1 MSDPSFNSVTVR
13 QPTAGASADLLTIDS
28 VDGADG
34 NGAALRFINNS
45 AGALSLAL
53 GRIGVAR
60 VDATTVRLDLAIAAD
75 PSLSS
80 SDATPALLSLV
91 KGTGAPRIT
100 TAAGSLLDVGGALS
114 VTGAVTL
121 SGSLSVTGNASLGG
135 TLNGRNLAAD
145 GALLDA
151 HLANTANPHNT
162 SAAQVGALSLAGGV
176 VTGSL
181 SVQGAITAGG
191 SDLYFTETTHNHTG
205 FGSTTGF
212 AAIENAA
219 DYGALMILGRAGT
232 PQGRTVK
239 LWDYLQVNGG
249 LDVLGKL
256 AVQGAITAGGSDLYF
271 TETTHNHTGF
281 GSTTGFA
288 AIENAADYGALM
300 ILGRVGTP
308 QGRTV
313 KLWDYLQVN
322 GGLDVTGNLGINT
335 AVAQRRLHVRGNG
348 GVLALEGGDHAYI
361 EYYPDGF
368 GAGRKAWLGYGSG
381 NDNNLSL
388 ANEIPGATINLI
400 SNSGKVNVLGKLYIA
415 NNVGIGNYQPEHMPG
430 WSGGGLICWDVLYA
444 GALHKHST
452 IRVKENIEPVSDA
465 LALIGQLNPVRYDR
479 RAAEGA
485 EHACL
490 GFIAEEVR
498 EVAPQCASPD
508 DDFFAWGV
516 NESSF
521 HALAIAGIQE
531 LTRRLTLL
539 ERRQHRRPVGPP
551 QHRAAQ
557 ASTTILRE
565 RRDPKAPAELYATV
579 RFRAHHA
586 TLGPIETVRT
596 LRLPPDTPREPLLHA
611 ARERW
616 LATLETPTERPA

>member
-219 DYGALMILGRAGT
+219 DYGALMILGRA
-232 PQGRTVK
+232 
-239 LWDYLQVNGG
+239 
-249 LDVLGKL
+249 
-256 AVQGAITAGGSDLYF
+256 
-271 TETTHNHTGF
+271 
-281 GSTTGFA
+281 
-288 AIENAADYGALM
+288 
-300 ILGRVGTP
+300 GTP